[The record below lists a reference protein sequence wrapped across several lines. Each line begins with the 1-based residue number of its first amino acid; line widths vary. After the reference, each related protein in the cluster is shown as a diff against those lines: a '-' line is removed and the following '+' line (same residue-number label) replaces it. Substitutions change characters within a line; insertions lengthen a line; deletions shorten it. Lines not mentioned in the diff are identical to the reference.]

1 MAIKKIPI
9 KKIFVCEFVTAG
21 GFNHLD
27 LPAKLLAEATLMR
40 NALLRDLST
49 LPYEIST
56 TIDARLIPPEY
67 CDNYVTIDADQDV
80 WSVWAKQIESADA
93 VWLIAPETDGLLKKL
108 TALAVQKGKLILG
121 SGVDAI
127 NITSEK
133 LATYYHLQQAGIAT
147 IPTYTTENWP
157 KKTGRW
163 LAKPND
169 GAGCDGIVLFDN
181 ADSLN
186 NWLAENTKSQ
196 HYVIQPYQ
204 QGIPASISCVMHQGR
219 AQVLSCNTQM
229 IIQQKN
235 GLSYAGSQVNGMQH
249 LWHAFELVAQAIA
262 ETLADLNGYV
272 GIDVLVNPQTVDEK
286 IADVQNKNQITVVE
300 INPRLTTSYA
310 VLAEAMAQNPA
321 ELIINTLT
329 KHTLAQHKFI
339 WPVIKRNVVSV
350 HV

>member
-1 MAIKKIPI
+1 MATKKIPI

-21 GFNHLD
+21 GFHHLD
-27 LPAKLLAEATLMR
+27 LPAELLAEATLMR

-49 LPYEIST
+49 LPFEIST

-80 WSVWAKQIESADA
+80 WSVWVKQMESADA
-93 VWLIAPETDGLLKKL
+93 VWVIAPETDGLLTKL
-108 TALAVQKGKLILG
+108 TALAVQKGKFILG
-121 SGVDAI
+121 SGMHAI

-147 IPTYTTENWP
+147 IPTYVAESWP
-157 KKTGRW
+157 KTAGRW

-169 GAGCDGIVLFDN
+169 GAGCDRIVLFDN
-181 ADSLN
+181 ADSLK
-186 NWLAENTKSQ
+186 NWLAENTKNQ

-229 IIQQKN
+229 IIEQKK
-235 GLSYAGSQVNGMQH
+235 GLSYAGSQINGMQH
-249 LWHAFELVAQAIA
+249 LWHAFELVAQAIV
-262 ETLADLNGYV
+262 ETFADLNGYV
-272 GIDVLVNPQTVDEK
+272 GIDVLVNSQRVGEK
-286 IADVQNKNQITVVE
+286 IADAQYENQITVVE

-310 VLAEAMAQNPA
+310 VLAEAIAQNPA

-329 KHTLAQHKFI
+329 QHKFI
-339 WPVIKRNVVSV
+339 WPAIKRNVVSV